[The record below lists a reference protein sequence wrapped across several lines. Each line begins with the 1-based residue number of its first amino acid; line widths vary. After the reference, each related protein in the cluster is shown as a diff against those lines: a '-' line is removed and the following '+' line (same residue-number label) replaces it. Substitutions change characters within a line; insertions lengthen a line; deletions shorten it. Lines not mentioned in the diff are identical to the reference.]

1 MPEYRK
7 LRQQTLQLLCQFD
20 SGNEDVVSITD
31 DSFDEENSDTSTPDE
46 KALELARIIWAN
58 HETADQHI
66 ASKTPE
72 WPIHRQPL
80 VDRNILRLARHEI
93 LSGMTP
99 PIVAIDE
106 AIELARIFST
116 EQSAAFVNGVLDTLF
131 HESQLN
137 SDVEEVND
145 QTSESS

>member
-20 SGNEDVVSITD
+20 SGNEEVFSITCE
-31 DSFDEENSDTSTPDE
+31 SFDEEISDTSMPDE
-46 KALELARIIWAN
+46 NALELARTIWAN

-80 VDRNILRLARHEI
+80 IDRNILRLARYEI

-137 SDVEEVND
+137 NECDTGNGQEG
-145 QTSESS
+145 ESI